1 MGDSAKLPTSGPES
15 YTFVEHHRY
24 LDALL
29 EQLDVRDRVTFV
41 IHDWGSALGFDW
53 ANRHRDSVKGIAYME
68 ALVRPLA
75 WDDFGP
81 EIRSAFEALR
91 SPAGEQLVLEQ
102 NMFVEQML
110 PGAMF
115 RKLTAEEMPEYRRPF
130 AEPGENRR
138 PTLTWPRQI
147 PIDGQP
153 AEVAEIIRSYADWLS
168 QSSVPKLFVKGEPGA
183 LLASGPS
190 LEFCQSWSSQS
201 ESTVRGVHFLQE
213 DSPDEIGYAIAEWLM
228 GLTA

>member
-1 MGDSAKLPTSGPES
+1 M
-15 YTFVEHHRY
+15 
-24 LDALL
+24 
-29 EQLDVRDRVTFV
+29 
-41 IHDWGSALGFDW
+41 
-53 ANRHRDSVKGIAYME
+53 
-68 ALVRPLA
+68 
-75 WDDFGP
+75 FG
-81 EIRSAFEALR
+81 RATNAAAFEALR

-102 NMFVEQML
+102 NMFVEQIL

-115 RKLTAEEMPEYRRPF
+115 RKLSDEEMAVYRRPF
-130 AEPGENRR
+130 AAPGEGRR

-153 AEVAEIIRSYADWLS
+153 ADVADIIHAYGDWLS
-168 QSSVPKLFVKGEPGA
+168 QSSVPKLLVKGEPGA

-190 LEFCQSWSSQS
+190 LELCQSWPSQS

-213 DSPDEIGYAIAEWLM
+213 DSPDEIGYAVAEWLL